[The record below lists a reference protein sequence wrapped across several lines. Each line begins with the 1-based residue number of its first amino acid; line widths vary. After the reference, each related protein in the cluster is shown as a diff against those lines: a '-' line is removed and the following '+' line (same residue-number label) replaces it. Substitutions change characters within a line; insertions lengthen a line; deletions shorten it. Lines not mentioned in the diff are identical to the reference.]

1 MIAEEIK
8 DTILDISKP
17 YLDVEDL
24 YQEICDIS
32 IDKLNFIYIGKYSY
46 RPIWELQKKLHEAVK
61 KCKIGNVV
69 LFLEHDHVYT
79 FGKNAD
85 EDFLLN
91 SYPKDV
97 EVVHSD
103 RGGQVTYHGP
113 GQLVGYPIINLN
125 DFKKSVSW
133 YMRSLEN
140 VIINSLKD
148 INIQANA
155 KESMTGVWVDDEKIC
170 AMGVRLSRWVTMHGF
185 ALNLKPNMSFYDTMI
200 PCGIQEYGITCVND
214 FIKKELSLFDASR
227 IITQNFIKVFREYN
241 EKI

>member
-1 MIAEEIK
+1 MI
-8 DTILDISKP
+8 
-17 YLDVEDL
+17 
-24 YQEICDIS
+24 
-32 IDKLNFIYIGKYSY
+32 FIYIGKYSY

-148 INIQANA
+148 INIQASA

-227 IITQNFIKVFREYN
+227 IITQNFIKVFRDYN